1 MSAWCAS
8 RCRRRWGTTTDA
20 DKKRPFSDPRHTSI
34 RRATKQTVKATLVEQ
49 LGRIKPVFLLVFGE
63 EQLCD
68 SHWLNQMHGSM
79 AVRALPQRR
88 LCEERCFLRRGLVEQ
103 SAAEWQHAGSSAV
116 GEEAEVA
123 NTGKASRQHMLNES
137 AQELFRS
144 KCQGALPA
152 VVGIVL
158 PTEADLIS

>member
-8 RCRRRWGTTTDA
+8 RCSRRWGTTTGA
-20 DKKRPFSDPRHTSI
+20 DKKRHFSDPRHTSI
-34 RRATKQTVKATLVEQ
+34 RRATKQTVKAALVEQ
-49 LGRIKPVFLLVFGE
+49 QGRIKPVFVLVFGE

-103 SAAEWQHAGSSAV
+103 SAAEGQHAGSSAV
-116 GEEAEVA
+116 GEEA
-123 NTGKASRQHMLNES
+123 
-137 AQELFRS
+137 
-144 KCQGALPA
+144 
-152 VVGIVL
+152 
-158 PTEADLIS
+158 